1 MPPDRAGDAVP
12 PATPPTAGMTRP
24 ARSRARPPRAAA
36 RPRPASLAVLAAALV
51 LSACSGGGGADVPRD
66 PTPAPSAAVPVAAES
81 RDSVLARADRARV
94 QGSASAPVWMVVVS
108 DFECP
113 YCARWHEQS
122 YEALK
127 REYVDSGKI
136 RIAYLNYPLPNHP
149 HAMPAAEA
157 AMCAGLQGKFWEMH
171 DAIFQSQER
180 WRAVADAAPIFESL
194 AAAQGLDMEAHRRC
208 LSTHE
213 TRPLIQA
220 DQDRVSRAGVTGT
233 PTFFI
238 GKRTIGG
245 LGPTA
250 AYRAALDSALAEAG
264 GRP

>member
-1 MPPDRAGDAVP
+1 MTVP
-12 PATPPTAGMTRP
+12 PTLRAP
-24 ARSRARPPRAAA
+24 ARAAA
-36 RPRPASLAVLAAALV
+36 PHVARLASIAVVLAAA
-51 LSACSGGGGADVPRD
+51 CGGGEVPRD
-66 PTPAPSAAVPVAAES
+66 RAPTPAAAASAAES
-81 RDSVLARADRARV
+81 PDSLLARADRARV
-94 QGSASAPVWMVVVS
+94 QGDSSAAVWMVVVS

-122 YEALK
+122 YEALR

-149 HAMPAAEA
+149 HAWPAAEA
-157 AMCAGLQGKFWEMH
+157 AMCAGLQGKFWPMH

-180 WRAVADAAPIFESL
+180 WRAVSDATPIFESL
-194 AAAQGLDMEAHRRC
+194 AAAQGLDMDAQRRC
-208 LSTHE
+208 VSTHQ

-220 DQDRVSRAGVTGT
+220 DYERVNRAGVTGT

-238 GKRTIGG
+238 GRRTIGG

-250 AYRAALDSALAEAG
+250 AYRAAIDSALAEAATG
-264 GRP
+264 DRP

>member
-1 MPPDRAGDAVP
+1 MSRSIRLRAPRHRTA
-12 PATPPTAGMTRP
+12 ATSLPRI
-24 ARSRARPPRAAA
+24 RS
-36 RPRPASLAVLAAALV
+36 VLAAALA
-51 LSACSGGGGADVPRD
+51 LTATGSGCSGGGGADVPRD
-66 PTPAPSAAVPVAAES
+66 PTPTPNATVPAAAES
-81 RDSVLARADRARV
+81 RDSLLARADRARV
-94 QGSASAPVWMVVVS
+94 QGAPSAPVWMVVVS

-136 RIAYLNYPLPNHP
+136 RIAYLNYPLANHR

-171 DAIFQSQER
+171 DAIFESQER
-180 WRAVADAAPIFESL
+180 WRAAADATPIFESL
-194 AAAQGLDMEAHRRC
+194 AATQGLDMEAQRRC
-208 LSTHE
+208 VSTHA
-213 TRPLIQA
+213 TRPLILA
-220 DQDRVSRAGVTGT
+220 DQDRVGRTGITGT

-250 AYRAALDSALAEAG
+250 AYRAAIDSALAEAG